1 MEDLGH
7 FHIMLKCRHPY
18 SSSENIDFTVEPG
31 VCVNRWSYNLDS
43 DLHGA
48 HIISKHNPQKYFVL
62 THKKYKI
69 TLRQWLDKEENQNNW
84 SQIYQSWGVNRPKEE
99 ARQIIQGILRAVYE
113 LHSDGSFHGFLYHP
127 ENFAIQYDESV
138 IGGDHK
144 KIKRVFLIHENW
156 ELNQSFGVPTNN
168 EIELGKK
175 NDMLA
180 VSNVIFNQIINGRPL
195 SCYPQ
200 DLQKLHGLLEQQDV
214 SPHNWKL
221 IVNHPSL
228 WHWKSRF
235 CYTERVW
242 MQFLH
247 AKQSTQRSMKSEF
260 SRIQVQDWTRR
271 IPLNTPLH
279 NVFNFNN
286 RTYRPTPEEL
296 LQYLR
301 NVRVHYKDGWRGRV
315 RYLDEQFIEHMITEV
330 SELFLVDLYNMMCKL
345 NIEI

>member
-18 SSSENIDFTVEPG
+18 SSSENIDFRVEPG
-31 VCVNRWSYNLDS
+31 FCVNGWNYNLDS
-43 DLHGA
+43 YLHGA
-48 HIISKHNPQKYFVL
+48 HIISKHNPQKCFVL
-62 THKKYKI
+62 THKKYNI
-69 TLRQWLDKEENQNNW
+69 TLRQWLDREENQNNW
-84 SQIYQSWGVNRPKEE
+84 SRIYQRWGVNRPKEE

-113 LHSDGSFHGFLYHP
+113 LHLDGSFHGFLYHP
-127 ENFAIQYDESV
+127 ENFAIQYDELV

-144 KIKRVFLIHENW
+144 RIKRVFLLHEKGN
-156 ELNQSFGVPTNN
+156 ESSRVLTNN

-180 VSNVIFNQIINGRPL
+180 VSNVIFNQIIKGRPL

-200 DLQKLHGLLEQQDV
+200 DLRNLRGLLEQQDV
-214 SPHNWKL
+214 SPHNWKR

-242 MQFLH
+242 MQFQH
-247 AKQSTQRSMKSEF
+247 AKQSTQNSMKIAF
-260 SRIQVQDWTRR
+260 SRIQVQDWVRR
-271 IPLNTPLH
+271 IPDDTPLQK
-279 NVFNFNN
+279 VFGFKD
-286 RTYRPTPEEL
+286 RKYRPTPEEL
-296 LQYLR
+296 LRYLR
-301 NVRVHYKDGWRGRV
+301 NVYVHYKDGWRGNV
-315 RYLDEQFIEHMITEV
+315 LYLDEQIIEHMITQV

-345 NIEI
+345 DIEI